1 MHMCNKA
8 KLLLLIFICVGTIG
22 YCQDK
27 ITLNGVITDQ
37 DSNETLIGVNVIIS
51 DLNIGTTTNDYGFY
65 SITLPKGTHTIKV
78 SYIGYQSITQKISL
92 TEPSKQNF
100 KLNSSTELLQEV
112 VLQKD
117 IERLNV
123 KSPQMSVNNLSIA
136 TIKKIPAILGE
147 TDIIKS
153 LLLLPGVSNAGEASS
168 GFNVR
173 GGATDQNLIL
183 LDEAT
188 IFNSDHLFGFFSV
201 FNPDA
206 VKNVTLYKGGIPARY
221 GGRVSSVLD
230 IYQKDGNSNSYHLT
244 GGIGVL
250 STRLLAEGPIVKD
263 KSSFLIG
270 GRSSYAHLF
279 LKLGDNDNTAFFYDL
294 NAKLNFKIND
304 KNSIYLSGYFGRD
317 VFDVDESFNNSYGN
331 TVGNLRWNH
340 LFSDKLFSNLSLI
353 YSDYYY
359 GLTLDFVGFKWNS
372 SIQNFNV
379 KYDLRHYLSNTL
391 ELQYGIQNIY
401 YKFNPGEVIPQNEF
415 SEVNYLKLIDK
426 YANETAAY
434 IQVDHQL
441 TDKIN
446 LAYGLRF
453 SHFNRLGQ
461 REFYN
466 YKKNQPVQFNSAL
479 GIYEK
484 ATPLD
489 TIATSKSSSL
499 KKFYNFEPRF
509 AISYLIDSSQSVKA
523 SYNRMSQYL
532 HLISNTSSPT
542 PLDVWAPSGPY
553 IEPQILDQ
561 YAIGYFKNFKHHY
574 SLEAEVFYKYIK
586 NRINYI
592 DGADLIAN
600 QAIEQVILNGKSQAY
615 GLEVLFKKNSG
626 NLQGWLSYTLSRS
639 EQKTPGRT
647 SEEPGIND
655 GQWYNT
661 PYDKTHDISLTASYN
676 LSDHWSLGSTFIF
689 QTGRPTTYPVGQY
702 QYEGTTFPNYGPRN
716 KDRLPYYHRLDF
728 GVTYVP
734 DPKKKK
740 GWRGE
745 WVFSVYNIYNRKN
758 AASLTFRE
766 DVETNQNEAVKLS
779 IFGIIPSVTY
789 NFRF

>member
-1 MHMCNKA
+1 MYYKA
-8 KLLLLIFICVGTIG
+8 RLLLLIFICIGTIV
-22 YCQDK
+22 YCQENS
-27 ITLNGVITDQ
+27 TLSGVITDQ
-37 DSNETLIGVNVIIS
+37 NSNETLIGVTVILP
-51 DLNIGTTTNDYGFY
+51 DLNIGTSTNDYGFY
-65 SITLPKGTHTIKV
+65 SITVPKGTHNIMV
-78 SYIGYQSITQKISL
+78 SYIGYQSIAQKITLNKSEKHDFEL
-92 TEPSKQNF
+92 T
-100 KLNSSTELLQEV
+100 SSTEILQEV
-112 VLQKD
+112 VLKED
-117 IERLNV
+117 VEKLNV
-123 KSPQMSVNNLSIA
+123 KNPQMSINSLSIA
-136 TIKKIPAILGE
+136 TIKKIPAVLGE

-206 VKNVTLYKGGIPARY
+206 IKNIKLYKGGIPARY

-230 IYQKDGNSNSYHLT
+230 IYQKDGNSNNFHLT
-244 GGIGVL
+244 GGIGAL
-250 STRLLAEGPIVKD
+250 STRLLAEGPIVKE

-270 GRSSYAHLF
+270 ARSSYAHLF
-279 LKLGDNDNTAFFYDL
+279 LKLGHNDNTAFFYDL
-294 NAKLNFKIND
+294 NTKLNFKIND

-317 VFDVDESFNNSYGN
+317 VFNIASNFKNSYGN

-340 LFSDKLFSNLSLI
+340 LFSDKLFSNLSII

-379 KYDLRHYLSNTL
+379 KYDLKHYLSNAL
-391 ELQYGIQNIY
+391 ELQYGVQNIY
-401 YKFNPGEVIPQNEF
+401 YKFNPGEIIPQNEF
-415 SEVNYLKLIDK
+415 SAVNYLKLIDQ

-434 IQVDHQL
+434 IQVDHRL
-441 TDKIN
+441 TDKIS

-461 REFYN
+461 REYYTYQDDEPVRF
-466 YKKNQPVQFNSAL
+466 NQLL
-479 GIYEK
+479 GVYEK
-484 ATPLD
+484 AIPND
-489 TIATSKSSSL
+489 TVSSSKSSSL
-499 KKFYNFEPRF
+499 KTFHNFEPRF
-509 AISYLIDSSQSVKA
+509 ALSYLIDSAQSIKA

-542 PLDVWAPSGPY
+542 PLDVWTPSGPY

-561 YAIGYFKNFKHHY
+561 YAIGYYKNFNQQY
-574 SLEAEVFYKYIK
+574 SMEAEVFYKYIK

-600 QAIEQVILNGKSQAY
+600 EAIEQVILNGKSKAY
-615 GLEVLFKKNSG
+615 GLEILFKKNTG
-626 NLQGWLSYTLSRS
+626 DFQGWLSYTLSKS
-639 EQKTPGRT
+639 QQKTPGRT
-647 SEEPGIND
+647 IDEPGINN

-661 PYDKTHDISLTASYN
+661 PYDKTHDISFTATYN
-676 LSDHWSLGSTFIF
+676 LSDHWSIGSNFIF

-702 QYEGTTFPNYGPRN
+702 HYEGTTFPNYGSRN

-728 GVTYVP
+728 GATYVP
-734 DPKKKK
+734 HPEKTK

-758 AASLTFRE
+758 AASLNFRE
-766 DVETNQNEAVKLS
+766 DIETKQNEAVKLS
-779 IFGIIPSVTY
+779 IFGIIPSITY
-789 NFRF
+789 NFKF

>member
-1 MHMCNKA
+1 MCNKTR
-8 KLLLLIFICVGTIG
+8 LLLFFFIGIASIG
-22 YCQDK
+22 YCQDR
-27 ITLNGVITDQ
+27 ITLSGVITDQ
-37 DSNETLIGVNVIIS
+37 NSNETLIGVNVIIS

-65 SITLPKGTHTIKV
+65 SITLPIGSHTVEV
-78 SYIGYQSITQKISL
+78 SYIGYQSVIQKINPSSSL
-92 TEPSKQNF
+92 KKNF
-100 KLNSSTELLQEV
+100 KLNPSTELLQEV

-123 KSPQMSVNNLSIA
+123 KSPQMSVNKLSIA

-147 TDIIKS
+147 TDILKS

-188 IFNSDHLFGFFSV
+188 IFNADHLFGFFSV

-206 VKNVTLYKGGIPARY
+206 IKNVTLYKGGIPARY

-230 IYQKDGNSNSYHLT
+230 IYQKDGNSNNFHLT

-250 STRLLAEGPIVKD
+250 STRLLFEGPIVKN

-279 LKLGDNDNTAFFYDL
+279 LKLDDNENTAYFYDL
-294 NAKLNFKIND
+294 NTKLNFKVNE
-304 KNSIYLSGYFGRD
+304 KNSIYLSAYFGRD

-331 TVGNLRWNH
+331 SFVNLRWNH

-372 SIQNFNV
+372 GIQNFNL
-379 KYDLRHYLSNTL
+379 KYDLRHYLSNSM
-391 ELQYGIQNIY
+391 ELQYGVQNIY
-401 YKFNPGEVIPQNEF
+401 YKFNPGEVIPQNEL
-415 SEVNYLKLIDK
+415 SQVNYLKLIDK
-426 YANETAAY
+426 YANESAAY

-441 TDKIN
+441 SEKFK

-453 SHFNRLGQ
+453 TYFNRLGQ
-461 REFYN
+461 DEYYSYQDDTPVRF
-466 YKKNQPVQFNSAL
+466 NQSL
-479 GIYEK
+479 EIYEK
-484 ATPLD
+484 ATPID
-489 TIATSKSSSL
+489 TISSSKGESL
-499 KKFYNFEPRF
+499 KTFYNFEPRF
-509 AISYLIDSSQSVKA
+509 AISYLIDPSQSIKA
-523 SYNRMSQYL
+523 SYNRMTQYL

-561 YAIGYFKNFKHHY
+561 YAIGYFKNFKNQF
-574 SLEAEVFYKYIK
+574 SLETEFFYKYIK

-600 QAIEQVILNGKSQAY
+600 QAIEQVILNGKSKAY

-626 NLQGWLSYTLSRS
+626 NLQGWLAYTLSKS
-639 EQKTPGRT
+639 QQKTPGRT
-647 SEEPGIND
+647 PEEPGINN
-655 GQWYNT
+655 GKWYNT
-661 PYDKTHDISLTASYN
+661 AYDKTHDISLTASYN
-676 LSDHWSLGSTFIF
+676 FSDHWTLGSSFIF
-689 QTGRPTTYPVGQY
+689 QTGRPTTYPIGQY
-702 QYEGTTFPNYGPRN
+702 EYEGTTFPNYGPRN
-716 KDRLPYYHRLDF
+716 KDRLPYYHRLDV
-728 GVTYVP
+728 GLTYVP
-734 DPKKKK
+734 NPKKSK

-745 WVFSVYNIYNRKN
+745 WTFSVYNIYNRKN
-758 AASLTFRE
+758 AASINFRE
-766 DVETNQNEAVKLS
+766 NVETQKNEAVKLS
-779 IFGIIPSVTY
+779 IFGIIPSITY
-789 NFRF
+789 NFKF

>member
-1 MHMCNKA
+1 MCYRDR
-8 KLLLLIFICVGTIG
+8 LIVLILFCVGTIG
-22 YCQDK
+22 YCQEK
-27 ITLNGVITDQ
+27 ITLSGVITDHN
-37 DSNETLIGVNVIIS
+37 SNETLIGVTVIIS

-65 SITLPKGTHTIKV
+65 SITLPKGTHSIMV
-78 SYIGYQSITQKISL
+78 SYLGYQSIIQEFTFSRA
-92 TEPSKQNF
+92 TKQNF
-100 KLNSSTELLQEV
+100 KLHPSTELLQEV

-117 IERLNV
+117 VEKLNV

-136 TIKKIPAILGE
+136 TIKKIPAVLGE

-201 FNPDA
+201 FNSDA
-206 VKNVTLYKGGIPARY
+206 VKNVKLYKGGIPARY

-230 IYQKDGNSNSYHLT
+230 IYQKDGNSNNFHLT

-250 STRLLAEGPIVKD
+250 STRLLAEGPMVKD

-279 LKLGDNDNTAFFYDL
+279 LKFGDNDNTAFFYDL
-294 NAKLNFKIND
+294 NTKLNFKIND

-317 VFDVDESFNNSYGN
+317 VFDVDESFKNSYGN
-331 TVGNLRWNH
+331 TLANLRWNH

-372 SIQNFNV
+372 GIQNFNV
-379 KYDLRHYLSNTL
+379 KYDLRHYLSNGL
-391 ELQYGIQNIY
+391 ELQYGLQNIY
-401 YKFNPGEVIPQNEF
+401 YKFNPGEVIPQNEL
-415 SEVNYLKLIDK
+415 SQVNYLKLIDK

-434 IQVDHQL
+434 IQVDQQL
-441 TDKIN
+441 TDRIT

-461 REFYN
+461 SEY
-466 YKKNQPVQFNSAL
+466 YTYEDDMPVRFNESM

-484 ATPLD
+484 ATPID
-489 TIATSKSSSL
+489 TVSSSKSTSL
-499 KKFYNFEPRF
+499 ITFNNFEPRF
-509 AISYLIDSSQSVKA
+509 ALSYLIDDSQSVKA

-542 PLDVWAPSGPY
+542 PLDVWTPSGPY
-553 IEPQILDQ
+553 IKPQILDQ
-561 YAIGYFKNFKHHY
+561 YAIGYFKNFKQRY
-574 SLEAEVFYKYIK
+574 SLEAELFYKYIK

-600 QAIEQVILNGKSQAY
+600 QAIEQVILNGKSRAY
-615 GLEVLFKKNSG
+615 GMEILFKKSSG

-647 SEEPGIND
+647 PDEPGINH
-655 GQWYNT
+655 GKWYKT
-661 PYDKTHDISLTASYN
+661 PYDKTHDISLTANYS

-702 QYEGTTFPNYGPRN
+702 QYEGTTFPNYGSRN
-716 KDRLPYYHRLDF
+716 EDRLPYYHRLDF
-728 GVTYVP
+728 AATYIP
-734 DPKKKK
+734 HPEKKK

-766 DVETNQNEAVKLS
+766 DVETKQNEAVKLS
-779 IFGIIPSVTY
+779 IFGIIPSITY

>member
-1 MHMCNKA
+1 MWYRNN
-8 KLLLLIFICVGTIG
+8 LLLVVLFCVGTMG
-22 YCQDK
+22 YGQEK
-27 ITLNGVITDQ
+27 ITLSGIITDKN
-37 DSNETLIGVNVIIS
+37 SNETLIGVNVIIS

-65 SITLPKGTHTIKV
+65 SISLPKGTHTIAV
-78 SYIGYQSITQKISL
+78 SYLGYQDITQEITFTKA
-92 TEPSKQNF
+92 TKQNF
-100 KLNSSTELLQEV
+100 NLQPSTELLQEV

-117 IERLNV
+117 VEKLNV
-123 KSPQMSVNNLSIA
+123 KSPQMSVNTLSIA
-136 TIKKIPAILGE
+136 TIKKIPAVLGE
-147 TDIIKS
+147 TDVIKS

-206 VKNVTLYKGGIPARY
+206 IKSVKLYKGGIPARY

-230 IYQKDGNSNSYHLT
+230 IYQKDGNSNNFHLT

-279 LKLGDNDNTAFFYDL
+279 LKFADNDNTAFFYDL

-317 VFDVDESFNNSYGN
+317 VFDVDESFKNMYGN
-331 TVGNLRWNH
+331 TVANFRWNH

-372 SIQNFNV
+372 GIQNFNV
-379 KYDLRHYLSNTL
+379 KYDLRHYLSNAV
-391 ELQYGIQNIY
+391 ELQYGVQNIY
-401 YKFNPGEVIPQNEF
+401 YKFNPGEVIPQNE
-415 SEVNYLKLIDK
+415 SSQVNYLKLIDK

-434 IQVDHQL
+434 LQVDHEL
-441 TDKIN
+441 TDKLT
-446 LAYGLRF
+446 LAYGVRL

-461 REFYN
+461 DEYYSYEN
-466 YKKNQPVQFNSAL
+466 DWPVQFNPSL

-484 ATPLD
+484 ATPID
-489 TIATSKSSSL
+489 TIASSKSTSL
-499 KKFYNFEPRF
+499 KRFTNLEPRF
-509 AISYLIDSSQSVKA
+509 AISYLIDESQSVKA

-542 PLDVWAPSGPY
+542 PLDVWTPSGPY
-553 IEPQILDQ
+553 IKPQILDQ
-561 YAIGYFKNFKHHY
+561 YAIGYFKNFKQNY
-574 SLEAEVFYKYIK
+574 SLEAELFYKYIK

-615 GLEVLFKKNSG
+615 GLELLFKKSTG
-626 NLQGWLSYTLSRS
+626 DIQGWLSYTLSRS

-647 SEEPGIND
+647 PDEPGINH
-655 GQWYNT
+655 GQWYKT
-661 PYDKTHDISLTASYN
+661 PYDKTHDISLTANYD
-676 LSDHWSLGSTFIF
+676 LSDHWSLGSSFIF
-689 QTGRPTTYPVGQY
+689 QTGRPTTYPIGQY
-702 QYEGTTFPNYGPRN
+702 QYEGTTFPNYGSRN
-716 KDRLPYYHRLDF
+716 EDRLPFYHRLDF
-728 GVTYVP
+728 GATYVP
-734 DPKKKK
+734 HPEKRK

-745 WVFSVYNIYNRKN
+745 WVFSIYNVYNRKN

-766 DVETNQNEAVKLS
+766 DTQTKQNEAVKLS
-779 IFGIIPSVTY
+779 IFGIIPSITY

>member
-1 MHMCNKA
+1 MCLIEKVFLTI
-8 KLLLLIFICVGTIG
+8 LLCVGLIG
-22 YCQDK
+22 HCQDK
-27 ITLNGVITDQ
+27 ITLSGVITDLN
-37 DSNETLIGVNVIIS
+37 SNETLIGVNVIFPE
-51 DLNIGTTTNDYGFY
+51 LNIGTSTNGYGFY
-65 SITLPKGTHTIKV
+65 SITLPKGSHRVLV
-78 SYIGYQSITQKISL
+78 SYIGYQDIDQQISL
-92 TEPSKQNF
+92 NESSKKNF
-100 KLNSSTELLQEV
+100 ELTSSTEILQEV
-112 VLQKD
+112 VVQKD
-117 IERLNV
+117 LEKLNV
-123 KSPQMSVNNLSIA
+123 KTPQMSVNNLSIA
-136 TIKKIPAILGE
+136 TIKKIPAVLGE
-147 TDIIKS
+147 TDVIKS

-201 FNPDA
+201 FNPEA
-206 VKNVTLYKGGIPARY
+206 IKNVKLYKGGIPARY

-230 IYQKDGNSNSYHLT
+230 IYQKEGNSNNFNLT

-279 LKLGDNDNTAFFYDL
+279 LKFSENDNTAFFYDL
-294 NAKLNFKIND
+294 NTKLNFKIND

-317 VFDVDESFNNSYGN
+317 VFNIDQSFKNSYGN
-331 TVGNLRWNH
+331 SVANLRWNH

-359 GLTLDFVGFKWNS
+359 GLTLGFVGFKWNS
-372 SIQNFNV
+372 NIQNFNV
-379 KYDLRHYLSNTL
+379 KYDLKHYLSNNL
-391 ELQYGIQNIY
+391 ELQYGLQNIY
-401 YKFNPGEVIPQNEF
+401 YKFNPGEIIPQNEF
-415 SEVNYLKLIDK
+415 SGVNYLKLIDK

-434 IQVDHQL
+434 IHVDQ
-441 TDKIN
+441 KISDRIN
-446 LAYGLRF
+446 IAYGLRF
-453 SHFNRLGQ
+453 SSFNRLGQ
-461 REFYN
+461 KEYYIYEDDMPVLF
-466 YKKNQPVQFNSAL
+466 NQAL

-484 ATPLD
+484 APAID
-489 TIATSKSSSL
+489 TISSS
-499 KKFYNFEPRF
+499 KKESLTRFNNLEPRF
-509 AISYLIDSSQSVKA
+509 AISYLIDSSQSIKA

-553 IEPQILDQ
+553 IKPQILDQ
-561 YAIGYFKNFKHHY
+561 YAIGYFKNFKQNY
-574 SLEAEVFYKYIK
+574 SIELEVYYKYIK
-586 NRINYI
+586 NRVNYI

-615 GLEVLFKKNSG
+615 GLEFLLRKDSG
-626 NLQGWLSYTLSRS
+626 NIQGWLSYTLSRS

-647 SEEPGIND
+647 PDEPGINH
-655 GQWYNT
+655 GQWYKT
-661 PYDKTHDISLTASYN
+661 PYDKTHDISLTTSYS
-676 LSDHWSLGSTFIF
+676 LSENWSLGGNFIF

-702 QYEGTTFPNYGPRN
+702 HYEGSTFPYFGPRN
-716 KDRLPYYHRLDF
+716 KDRLPFYHRLDLAA
-728 GVTYVP
+728 TYTP
-734 DPKKKK
+734 KSKKKK
-740 GWRGE
+740 GWHGE

-766 DVETNQNEAVKLS
+766 NLETNQNEAVKLS
-779 IFGIIPSVTY
+779 IFGIIPSITY
-789 NFRF
+789 NFKF

>member
-1 MHMCNKA
+1 MCYRDR
-8 KLLLLIFICVGTIG
+8 LIVLILFCVGTIG
-22 YCQDK
+22 YCQEK
-27 ITLNGVITDQ
+27 ITLSGVITDHN
-37 DSNETLIGVNVIIS
+37 SNETLIGVTVIIS

-65 SITLPKGTHTIKV
+65 SITLPKGTHSIMV
-78 SYIGYQSITQKISL
+78 SYLGYQSIIQEFTFSRA
-92 TEPSKQNF
+92 TKQNF
-100 KLNSSTELLQEV
+100 KLHPSTELLQEV

-117 IERLNV
+117 VEKLNV

-136 TIKKIPAILGE
+136 TIKKIPAVLGE

-201 FNPDA
+201 FNSDA
-206 VKNVTLYKGGIPARY
+206 VKNVKLYKGGIPARY

-230 IYQKDGNSNSYHLT
+230 IYQKDGNSNNFHLT

-250 STRLLAEGPIVKD
+250 STRLLAEGPMVKD

-279 LKLGDNDNTAFFYDL
+279 LKFGDNDNTAFFYDL
-294 NAKLNFKIND
+294 NTKLNFKIND

-317 VFDVDESFNNSYGN
+317 VFDVDESFKNSYGN
-331 TVGNLRWNH
+331 TVANLRWNH

-372 SIQNFNV
+372 GIQNFNV
-379 KYDLRHYLSNTL
+379 KYDLRHYLSNGL
-391 ELQYGIQNIY
+391 ELQYGLQNIY
-401 YKFNPGEVIPQNEF
+401 YKFNPGEVIPQNEL
-415 SEVNYLKLIDK
+415 SQVNYLKLIDK

-434 IQVDHQL
+434 IQVDQQL
-441 TDKIN
+441 TDRIT
-446 LAYGLRF
+446 LAFGLRF

-461 REFYN
+461 SEY
-466 YKKNQPVQFNSAL
+466 YTYEDDMPVRFNEGM

-484 ATPLD
+484 ATPID
-489 TIATSKSSSL
+489 TVSSSKSTSL
-499 KKFYNFEPRF
+499 ITFNNFEPRF
-509 AISYLIDSSQSVKA
+509 ALSYLIDDSQSVKA

-542 PLDVWAPSGPY
+542 PLDVWTPSGPY
-553 IEPQILDQ
+553 IKPQILDQ
-561 YAIGYFKNFKHHY
+561 YAIGYFKNFKQRY
-574 SLEAEVFYKYIK
+574 SLEAELFYKYIK

-600 QAIEQVILNGKSQAY
+600 QAIEQVILNGKSRAY
-615 GLEVLFKKNSG
+615 GMEILFKKSSG

-647 SEEPGIND
+647 PDEPGINH
-655 GQWYNT
+655 GKWYKT
-661 PYDKTHDISLTASYN
+661 PYDKTHDISLTANYS

-702 QYEGTTFPNYGPRN
+702 QYEGTTFPNYGSRN
-716 KDRLPYYHRLDF
+716 EDRLPYYHRLDF
-728 GVTYVP
+728 AATYIP
-734 DPKKKK
+734 HPEKKK

-766 DVETNQNEAVKLS
+766 DVETKQNEAVKLS
-779 IFGIIPSVTY
+779 IFGIIPSITY

>member
-1 MHMCNKA
+1 MYYKA
-8 KLLLLIFICVGTIG
+8 RLLLLIFICIGTIG
-22 YCQDK
+22 YCQENS
-27 ITLNGVITDQ
+27 TLSGVITDQ
-37 DSNETLIGVNVIIS
+37 NSNETLIGVTVILP
-51 DLNIGTTTNDYGFY
+51 DLNIGTSTNDYGFY
-65 SITLPKGTHTIKV
+65 SITVPKGTHNIMV
-78 SYIGYQSITQKISL
+78 SYIGYQSIAQKITLNKSEKHDFEL
-92 TEPSKQNF
+92 T
-100 KLNSSTELLQEV
+100 SSTEILQEV
-112 VLQKD
+112 VLKED
-117 IERLNV
+117 VEKLNV
-123 KSPQMSVNNLSIA
+123 KNPQMSINSLSIA
-136 TIKKIPAILGE
+136 TIKKIPAVLGE

-206 VKNVTLYKGGIPARY
+206 IKNIKLYKGGIPARY

-230 IYQKDGNSNSYHLT
+230 IYQKDGNSNNFHLT
-244 GGIGVL
+244 GGIGAL
-250 STRLLAEGPIVKD
+250 STRLLAEGPIVKE

-270 GRSSYAHLF
+270 ARSSYAHLF
-279 LKLGDNDNTAFFYDL
+279 LKLGHNDNTAFFYDL
-294 NAKLNFKIND
+294 NTKLNFKIND

-317 VFDVDESFNNSYGN
+317 VFNIASNFKNSYGN

-340 LFSDKLFSNLSLI
+340 LFSDKLFSNLSII

-379 KYDLRHYLSNTL
+379 KYDLKHYLSNAL
-391 ELQYGIQNIY
+391 ELQYGVQNIY
-401 YKFNPGEVIPQNEF
+401 YKFNPGEIIPQNEF
-415 SEVNYLKLIDK
+415 SAVNYLKLIDQ

-434 IQVDHQL
+434 IQVDHRL
-441 TDKIN
+441 TDKIS

-461 REFYN
+461 REYYTYQDDEPVRF
-466 YKKNQPVQFNSAL
+466 NQLL
-479 GIYEK
+479 GVYEK
-484 ATPLD
+484 AIPND
-489 TIATSKSSSL
+489 TVASSKSSSL
-499 KKFYNFEPRF
+499 KTFHNFEPRF
-509 AISYLIDSSQSVKA
+509 ALSYLIDSAQSIKA

-542 PLDVWAPSGPY
+542 PLDVWTPSGPY

-561 YAIGYFKNFKHHY
+561 YAIGYFKNFNQQY

-600 QAIEQVILNGKSQAY
+600 EAIEQVILNGKSQAY
-615 GLEVLFKKNSG
+615 GLEILFKKNTG
-626 NLQGWLSYTLSRS
+626 DFQGWLSYTLSKS
-639 EQKTPGRT
+639 QQKTPGRT
-647 SEEPGIND
+647 IDEPGINN

-661 PYDKTHDISLTASYN
+661 PYDKTHDISFTATYN
-676 LSDHWSLGSTFIF
+676 LSDHWSIGSNFIF

-702 QYEGTTFPNYGPRN
+702 HYEGTTFPNYGSRN

-728 GVTYVP
+728 GATYVP
-734 DPKKKK
+734 HPEKTK

-758 AASLTFRE
+758 AASLNFRE
-766 DVETNQNEAVKLS
+766 DIETKQNEAVKLS
-779 IFGIIPSVTY
+779 IFGIIPSITY
-789 NFRF
+789 NFKF

>member
-1 MHMCNKA
+1 V
-8 KLLLLIFICVGTIG
+8 LILFCVGTIG
-22 YCQDK
+22 YCQEK
-27 ITLNGVITDQ
+27 ITLSGVITDHN
-37 DSNETLIGVNVIIS
+37 SNETLIGVTVIIS

-65 SITLPKGTHTIKV
+65 SITLPKGTHSIMV
-78 SYIGYQSITQKISL
+78 SYLGYQSIIQEFTFSRA
-92 TEPSKQNF
+92 TKQNF
-100 KLNSSTELLQEV
+100 KLHPSTELLQEV

-117 IERLNV
+117 VEKLNV

-136 TIKKIPAILGE
+136 TIKKIPAVLGE

-201 FNPDA
+201 FNSDA
-206 VKNVTLYKGGIPARY
+206 VKNVKLYKGGIPARY

-230 IYQKDGNSNSYHLT
+230 IYQKDGNSNNFHLT

-250 STRLLAEGPIVKD
+250 STRLLAEGPMVKD

-279 LKLGDNDNTAFFYDL
+279 LKFGDNDNTAFFYDL
-294 NAKLNFKIND
+294 NTKLNFKIND

-317 VFDVDESFNNSYGN
+317 VFDVDESFKNSYGN
-331 TVGNLRWNH
+331 TVANLRWNH

-372 SIQNFNV
+372 GIQNFNV
-379 KYDLRHYLSNTL
+379 KYDLRHYLSNGL
-391 ELQYGIQNIY
+391 ELQYGLQNIY
-401 YKFNPGEVIPQNEF
+401 YKFNPGEVIPQNEL
-415 SEVNYLKLIDK
+415 SQVNYLKLIDK

-434 IQVDHQL
+434 IQVDQQL
-441 TDKIN
+441 TDRIT
-446 LAYGLRF
+446 LAFGLRF

-461 REFYN
+461 SEY
-466 YKKNQPVQFNSAL
+466 YTYEDDMPVRFNEGM

-484 ATPLD
+484 ATPID
-489 TIATSKSSSL
+489 TVSSSKSTSL
-499 KKFYNFEPRF
+499 ITFNNFEPRF
-509 AISYLIDSSQSVKA
+509 ALSYLIDDSQSVKA

-542 PLDVWAPSGPY
+542 PLDVWTPSGPY
-553 IEPQILDQ
+553 IKPQILDQ
-561 YAIGYFKNFKHHY
+561 YAIGYFKNFKQRY
-574 SLEAEVFYKYIK
+574 SLEAELFYKYIK

-600 QAIEQVILNGKSQAY
+600 QAIEQVILNGKSRAY
-615 GLEVLFKKNSG
+615 GMEILFKKSSG

-647 SEEPGIND
+647 PDEPGINH
-655 GQWYNT
+655 GKWYKT
-661 PYDKTHDISLTASYN
+661 PYDKTHDISLTANYS

-702 QYEGTTFPNYGPRN
+702 QYEGTTFPNYGSRN
-716 KDRLPYYHRLDF
+716 EDRLPYYHRLDF
-728 GVTYVP
+728 AATYIP
-734 DPKKKK
+734 HPEKKK

-766 DVETNQNEAVKLS
+766 DVETKQNEAVKLS
-779 IFGIIPSVTY
+779 IFGIIPSITY